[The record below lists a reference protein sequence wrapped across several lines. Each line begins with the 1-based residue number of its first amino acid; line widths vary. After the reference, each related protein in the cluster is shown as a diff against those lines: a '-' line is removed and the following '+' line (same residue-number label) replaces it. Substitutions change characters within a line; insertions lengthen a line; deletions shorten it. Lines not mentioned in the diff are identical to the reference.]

1 MPEADAEDDRARP
14 EPVEITLEFASD
26 SMPMLVT
33 ELGANRYR
41 LEEDPFW
48 GYINVESARDL
59 ASLPRYGDDFEASGG
74 HDARRCVK
82 FVKVV
87 KRSGLKRFQF
97 LIDGVTAV
105 SPELAVV
112 VAEVEEL
119 NGYWERICG
128 GIVIMYVPR
137 KSRYD
142 PLKALN
148 RARGAPER

>member
-14 EPVEITLEFASD
+14 EPAEITLEFASGT
-26 SMPMLVT
+26 SELLVT

-41 LEEDPFW
+41 LEVDPFW
-48 GYINVESARDL
+48 GYIAVESSREL
-59 ASLPRYGDDFEASGG
+59 ASLPRYGDEFEALPIGQRG
-74 HDARRCVK
+74 RR

-97 LIDGVTAV
+97 LVDEMTAR
-105 SPELAVV
+105 SPELEVV
-112 VAEVEEL
+112 IAEVEDL
-119 NGYWERICG
+119 KGYWERIFG

-137 KSRYD
+137 KSKYD

-148 RARGAPER
+148 RAFGWTEP